1 MEPAISTKH
10 TLKLSSVLDML
21 FHFVAFFSLCAK
33 LLGLEIDSEV
43 SFTYHVEK
51 LCKKLSRLDWIG
63 VLNEKIRSCL
73 PTKQRLLYYNTMIR
87 SVLHHVSSIWTSC
100 DKENLSRVFKL
111 QKRAARVISDTNNQA
126 SSVKLFNSLQWLP
139 FYEKVKIAKCCVAYK
154 RIKGEV
160 PLYIE
165 DFLRL
170 NSRQH
175 RRVTRCS
182 NIILFAQ
189 NLIGRRK
196 EEVINFIINDSY
208 FYSVTVF

>member
-1 MEPAISTKH
+1 MPLRMSNLNSNLALTLGYLNPA
-10 TLKLSSVLDML
+10 
-21 FHFVAFFSLCAK
+21 
-33 LLGLEIDSEV
+33 
-43 SFTYHVEK
+43 
-51 LCKKLSRLDWIG
+51 
-63 VLNEKIRSCL
+63 LNNS
-73 PTKQRLLYYNTMIR
+73 
-87 SVLHHVSSIWTSC
+87 
-100 DKENLSRVFKL
+100 
-111 QKRAARVISDTNNQA
+111 AQA

-154 RIKGEV
+154 RIKVEV

-189 NLIGRRK
+189 NLIGRPKAVGRSQF
-196 EEVINFIINDSY
+196 VLVNSG
-208 FYSVTVF
+208 TA

>member
-1 MEPAISTKH
+1 M
-10 TLKLSSVLDML
+10 
-21 FHFVAFFSLCAK
+21 
-33 LLGLEIDSEV
+33 
-43 SFTYHVEK
+43 
-51 LCKKLSRLDWIG
+51 
-63 VLNEKIRSCL
+63 
-73 PTKQRLLYYNTMIR
+73 
-87 SVLHHVSSIWTSC
+87 
-100 DKENLSRVFKL
+100 
-111 QKRAARVISDTNNQA
+111 
-126 SSVKLFNSLQWLP
+126 
-139 FYEKVKIAKCCVAYK
+139 AYK